1 MKLNIVKMLF
11 ALLMSTSIFSTN
23 LMVKIEPEYI
33 TTANDEIEIIFEI
46 PKQEESI
53 EQIENTV
60 EIETVE
66 ENIIN
71 EEEITETEP
80 EQIKAVETVET
91 VETTEPAVEEP
102 IQNDIEEPIQ
112 EIPETVVEDVKQ
124 DVPVVVRENNINVN
138 GISVYITNS
147 VTDADYNI
155 VIGWIA
161 EMPSFLTSHINSVNV
176 VDDITQYSQ
185 LVSDTAVG
193 LTKGSDIYIKSD
205 NIANR
210 KGNLYHEAG
219 HCLDNYGGYS
229 YTSKWNNI
237 CSVEWSGEG
246 YYSTIEESFPEAIS
260 HYYVDGL
267 NKPQSLAA
275 IESLINTGALGEDDG
290 FKDNYVTL
298 YAEYKAIWIYSG
310 ADDFYNPVIT
320 TVEIGDTVQA
330 VALNVDGTWYKVD
343 INGQEGYCRADMVSV
358 IS

>member
-1 MKLNIVKMLF
+1 MKLNIVKMLL
-11 ALLMSTSIFSTN
+11 ALAVTTN
-23 LMVKIEPEYI
+23 ALSSVMMTVEPEYI
-33 TTANDEIEIIFEI
+33 TAATDEIELTFEI
-46 PKQEESI
+46 AKEEPI
-53 EQIENTV
+53 KEIENTV
-60 EIETVE
+60 EIETVQE
-66 ENIIN
+66 YVIDV
-71 EEEITETEP
+71 EEIPVAEP
-80 EQIKAVETVET
+80 EQIEAAETVK
-91 VETTEPAVEEP
+91 TTEPVIEEP
-102 IQNDIEEPIQ
+102 IQNDIEESTQ
-112 EIPETVVEDVKQ
+112 EIPETVVEEVKQ
-124 DVPVVVRENNINVN
+124 DAPVVVRENNINVN
-138 GISVYITNS
+138 GISVYITDS

-176 VDDITQYSQ
+176 IDDITQYSQ

-237 CSVEWSGEG
+237 CSVEWSDEG
-246 YYSTIEESFPEAIS
+246 YYSTTEESFPEAIS

-267 NKPQSLAA
+267 NKPQSYEA
-275 IESLINTGALGEDDG
+275 IENLINTGSLGEDDG
-290 FKDNYVTL
+290 FKENYVIL
-298 YAEYKAIWIYSG
+298 YAEYKTIWIYSG
-310 ADDFYNPVIT
+310 ADDFYNPVIA

-330 VALNVDGTWYKVD
+330 VARNVDGTWYKVD